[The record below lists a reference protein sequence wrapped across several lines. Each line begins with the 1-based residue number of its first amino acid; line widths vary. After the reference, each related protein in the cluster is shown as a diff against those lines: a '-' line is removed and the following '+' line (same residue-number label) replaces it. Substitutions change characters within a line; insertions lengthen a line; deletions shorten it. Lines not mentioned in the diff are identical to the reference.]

1 MLRDS
6 NELANKMLAR
16 LALTL
21 QKKWKIGPKTQNNK
35 GKSAANKKQKKQG
48 KGGGLM
54 GRDCFVAESKY
65 PLETPVDERE
75 GVRGNNSPCTPPFG
89 AVFA

>member
-1 MLRDS
+1 MPVYPQIQIGMKAAAAAPA
-6 NELANKMLAR
+6 NEK
-16 LALTL
+16 
-21 QKKWKIGPKTQNNK
+21 
-35 GKSAANKKQKKQG
+35 AANKKQKKQG